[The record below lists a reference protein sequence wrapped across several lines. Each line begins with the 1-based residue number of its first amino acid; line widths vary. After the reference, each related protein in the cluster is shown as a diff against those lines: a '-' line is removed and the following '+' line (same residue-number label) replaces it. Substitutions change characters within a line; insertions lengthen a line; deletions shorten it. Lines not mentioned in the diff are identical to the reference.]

1 VEGRIFEK
9 LNVAMS
15 LPFGRAVNPITKT
28 NWEGTGIEPHIKV
41 PAAEA
46 LMVARIEATKA
57 LMEKEQDEAKKQQL
71 AWALK
76 GLDAEKNPVKLDEKS
91 LQVYVGV
98 YGPRR
103 IWLEDG
109 ALYYQRTDRPK
120 YKLAPM
126 GDDTFMVEGL
136 DYFRIKFNKDA
147 AGKVIEFV
155 GMYDNGTTDSN
166 PRSDK

>member
-1 VEGRIFEK
+1 
-9 LNVAMS
+9 
-15 LPFGRAVNPITKT
+15 
-28 NWEGTGIEPHIKV
+28 
-41 PAAEA
+41 
-46 LMVARIEATKA
+46 
-57 LMEKEQDEAKKQQL
+57 MEKESDEAKKQQL

-76 GLDAEKNPVKLDEKS
+76 GLDAEKNPMKLDEKS
-91 LQVYVGV
+91 LQAYVGV
-98 YGPRR
+98 YGPRK

-136 DYFRIKFNKDA
+136 EYFRIKFNKDA
-147 AGKVIEFV
+147 AGKVTEFV

-166 PRSDK
+166 PRTDK